1 MIPTFSVFPSFLG
14 TLNQSLT
21 ADVCIAGIPLDLGT
35 SNRAG
40 SRFGPSAIRHA
51 SRMLVD
57 GEHPIHSILSM
68 ADIGDFNIVLGD
80 LVASLQ
86 LIEQQAKEFNH
97 LISIGGDHSISLP
110 LLRALHS
117 KYNKPLSLV
126 HFDAHVDTWPDTF
139 GQTYGHG
146 STFFH
151 AINEDL
157 INPYQ
162 TVQIGIRSPMSRE
175 VYEWTINKGVT
186 IISAI
191 EVHEQGPAITAGRI
205 SEIVGETPTYLTFD
219 IDALDPAF
227 APGTGTPEI
236 GGLASWQAQSILRKL
251 TVPFVGMDIVEVAPA
266 YDISEITALAAAT
279 IIWEYLA
286 MPSVV
291 NLLLS
296 SRGKRS

>member
-191 EVHEQGPAITAGRI
+191 
-205 SEIVGETPTYLTFD
+205 
-219 IDALDPAF
+219 
-227 APGTGTPEI
+227 
-236 GGLASWQAQSILRKL
+236 
-251 TVPFVGMDIVEVAPA
+251 
-266 YDISEITALAAAT
+266 
-279 IIWEYLA
+279 
-286 MPSVV
+286 
-291 NLLLS
+291 N
-296 SRGKRS
+296 